1 MAATVAR
8 VSPQREMVMVWRRA
22 TSAEL
27 DEVERDPDAAALLL
41 ADSEPEQLFDVGR
54 AWHAVHVLLNGSA
67 WGGSGPAF
75 DAVLGGT
82 PVGDP
87 STYEPVRVLVPERV
101 SAVAV
106 LLAGLPPE
114 DLRGRFT
121 HRAFRQAEVYPDV
134 WDQPD
139 VLTSFVLPAYA
150 ALRTFYAEA
159 AAAGDAVLV
168 RLG

>member
-1 MAATVAR
+1 MMMT
-8 VSPQREMVMVWRRA
+8 WRRT
-22 TSAEL
+22 TSDEL
-27 DEVERDPDAAALLL
+27 DLLERDPDTAAALI
-41 ADSEPEQLFDVGR
+41 ADSEPFDVGR
-54 AWHAVHVLLNGSA
+54 AWHAVHMLLNGSP

-75 DAVLGGT
+75 DVVLGGT
-82 PVGDP
+82 VLGDP
-87 STYEPVRVLVPERV
+87 STYEPVRVLVPQRV

-139 VLTSFVLPAYA
+139 VLTGFVLPAYD
-150 ALRTFYAEA
+150 ALRTFYAAA

-168 RLG
+168 QLT

>member
-1 MAATVAR
+1 
-8 VSPQREMVMVWRRA
+8 MVWRRA
-22 TSAEL
+22 GAAEL
-27 DEVERDPDAAALLL
+27 DSVERAPDAAGLLL
-41 ADSEPEQLFDVGR
+41 ADSGPGDLFDVGR
-54 AWHAVHVLLNGSA
+54 AWHAVHMLLNGSP

-82 PVGDP
+82 TVGDP

-101 SAVAV
+101 QAVAA
-106 LLAGLPPE
+106 LLAGLSAD
-114 DLRGRFT
+114 DLRPRFT

-139 VLTSFVLPAYA
+139 VLTAFVLPAYEQ
-150 ALRTFYAEA
+150 LRDFYAAA

-168 RLG
+168 TLT

>member
-1 MAATVAR
+1 
-8 VSPQREMVMVWRRA
+8 MVMTWRRT
-22 TSAEL
+22 TSEEL
-27 DEVERDPDAAALLL
+27 DLLERDPDTAAALM
-41 ADSEPEQLFDVGR
+41 ADGEVFDVGR
-54 AWHAVHVLLNGSA
+54 AWHAVHMLLNGSP

-75 DAVLGGT
+75 DVVLGGT
-82 PVGDP
+82 VLGDP
-87 STYEPVRVLVPERV
+87 STYEPVRVLVPQRV

-106 LLAGLPPE
+106 LLAGAPGD

-139 VLTSFVLPAYA
+139 VLTAFVLPAYE
-150 ALRTFYAEA
+150 ALRAFYAEA

-168 RLG
+168 QLT

>member
-1 MAATVAR
+1 MT
-8 VSPQREMVMVWRRA
+8 WRRT
-22 TSAEL
+22 TSDEL
-27 DEVERDPDAAALLL
+27 DVLERDPDAAGPLM
-41 ADSEPEQLFDVGR
+41 ADAAEEGRLFDVGR
-54 AWHAVHVLLNGSA
+54 AWHAVHMLLNGSP

-75 DAVLGGT
+75 DVVLGGT
-82 PVGDP
+82 VLGDP
-87 STYEPVRVLVPERV
+87 STYEPVRVLVPVRV
-101 SAVAV
+101 ADVAV
-106 LLAGLPPE
+106 LLAGASGD

-139 VLTSFVLPAYA
+139 VLTSFVLPAYE

-168 RLG
+168 QLT

>member
-1 MAATVAR
+1 
-8 VSPQREMVMVWRRA
+8 MVMVWRRT
-22 TSAEL
+22 TSDEL
-27 DEVERDPDAAALLL
+27 DRVEADPDVAGLLL
-41 ADSEPEQLFDVGR
+41 ADSEPAELFDVGR
-54 AWHAVHVLLNGSA
+54 AWHAVHMLLNGSP

-101 SAVAV
+101 SAVSV
-106 LLAGLPPE
+106 LLTGLSPDDVRP
-114 DLRGRFT
+114 RFT

-134 WDQPD
+134 WDTPD
-139 VLTSFVLPAYA
+139 VLTSLVLPAYEA
-150 ALRTFYAEA
+150 VRAFYAAA

-168 RLG
+168 QLR

>member
-1 MAATVAR
+1 MT
-8 VSPQREMVMVWRRA
+8 WRR
-22 TSAEL
+22 TSSDEL
-27 DEVERDPDAAALLL
+27 DLLERDPDAAGPLM
-41 ADSEPEQLFDVGR
+41 ADGAVFDVGR
-54 AWHAVHVLLNGSA
+54 AWHAVHMLLNGTP

-82 PVGDP
+82 VLGDP
-87 STYEPVRVLVPERV
+87 STYEPVRALVPARV

-106 LLAGLPPE
+106 LLAGTPAD

-134 WDQPD
+134 WDQSD
-139 VLTSFVLPAYA
+139 VLTAFVLPAYE
-150 ALRTFYAEA
+150 ALRAFYAEV

-168 RLG
+168 QLT

>member
-1 MAATVAR
+1 
-8 VSPQREMVMVWRRA
+8 MVWRRTA
-22 TSAEL
+22 SAEL
-27 DEVERDPDAAALLL
+27 DLLERDPDAAGLLL
-41 ADSEPEQLFDVGR
+41 ADSAPEELFDVGR
-54 AWHAVHVLLNGSA
+54 GWHAVHMLLNGSP

-82 PVGDP
+82 TLGDP

-114 DLRGRFT
+114 DLRSRFT

-134 WDQPD
+134 WDRSD
-139 VLTSFVLPAYA
+139 VLTSFVLPAYE
-150 ALRTFYAEA
+150 ALRGFYAEA

-168 RLG
+168 QLR